1 MLYYIYFTGKVEN
14 CAFYKLPGQC
24 RYTMPNVGGQSR
36 KINAWALNNDVRDLT
51 GNVEYEVIFDF

>member
-1 MLYYIYFTGKVEN
+1 
-14 CAFYKLPGQC
+14 
-24 RYTMPNVGGQSR
+24 MPNVGGQSR